1 MLSRTVLRT
10 LKPLNIV
17 SITPRCQLL
26 RFNSSKSTPNN
37 NNNSNNSN
45 PGQLDINDEIFKKY
59 SQQLQKKARE
69 LGIPLN
75 ELRIKFQD
83 KIEKVKL
90 ELGGIDPTEELK

>member
-1 MLSRTVLRT
+1 MLSRIVLRT

-37 NNNSNNSN
+37 NNNSN

-59 SQQLQKKARE
+59 SQQLQKKA
-69 LGIPLN
+69 
-75 ELRIKFQD
+75 
-83 KIEKVKL
+83 
-90 ELGGIDPTEELK
+90 